1 MRVDSTILTFVAS
14 RILQILDHVG
24 IYGVIAGSYT
34 PMLLIALNQHK
45 SARVMVALEWIGAV
59 CGSVFAGES
68 KISLY
73 FLYISACIADRV
85 ICYSAVSDLNDPMTT
100 KVELTIFLSMGGA
113 VVMVWPLVA
122 QTFPLPG
129 LMLLALG
136 KKLAVKLSV
145 WAQTY
150 FRASQEGLPMS
161 QEFHFSCRAK
171 LTQSIT

>member
-68 KISLY
+68 KFSLY
-73 FLYISACIADRV
+73 FL
-85 ICYSAVSDLNDPMTT
+85 
-100 KVELTIFLSMGGA
+100 
-113 VVMVWPLVA
+113 
-122 QTFPLPG
+122 
-129 LMLLALG
+129 
-136 KKLAVKLSV
+136 
-145 WAQTY
+145 
-150 FRASQEGLPMS
+150 
-161 QEFHFSCRAK
+161 
-171 LTQSIT
+171 